1 MRPQPPAPGLAP
13 YTLVLHWMNSL
24 IAMKLTGSKAIRVRA
39 AAGDYSVL
47 CRRGMLRDASREIA
61 SLGNFSSI
69 HILTSPRVWRALGKK
84 VKAGLSPRADVQ
96 LHLFD
101 DTEAAKNLK
110 TVEALARK
118 LVRAGADRKSLLVA
132 VGGGVIGDVA
142 GFVAASYLRGVA
154 LVQVPTTVVAQ
165 VDSAVGG
172 KTGVNL
178 PEGKNLVGAFYPPNL
193 VLVDPEVLGTLPPR
207 EFRGGLAEVIE
218 YGVIADA
225 KLFAFLENN
234 MPGILARK
242 QQPLEHVI
250 RRSIEIKA
258 QVVSSDE
265 RESGLREILNYG
277 HTFAHALESVTRYK
291 IFQHG
296 EAVAWGMMCAALLG
310 HETIKTPPND
320 VARIIALVRQI
331 GPLPKWPAAPPE
343 KLFSLMRADKKTKFG
358 QVRFVL
364 SPRLGAAESYDGITQ
379 HAAICVLRFAPR
391 MILRPVDALGK
402 CDE

>member
-1 MRPQPPAPGLAP
+1 
-13 YTLVLHWMNSL
+13 
-24 IAMKLTGSKAIRVRA
+24 MKLTGSKAIRVRA
-39 AAGDYSVL
+39 AAGDYFVL
-47 CRRGMLRDASREIA
+47 CRRGLLRDASRAIER
-61 SLGNFSSI
+61 LGRFSSV
-69 HILTSPRVWRALGKK
+69 HVLSSPRVWRALGKK
-84 VKAGLSPRADVQ
+84 LKTRLSRNADVH

-101 DTEAAKNLK
+101 DAETAKTLK

-118 LVRAGADRKSLLVA
+118 LVRAGADRKSLLIA
-132 VGGGVIGDVA
+132 VGGGVVGDVS

-178 PEGKNLVGAFYPPNL
+178 PEGKNLVGAFYPPSL

-207 EFRGGLAEVIE
+207 EFRGGLAEVIK

-242 QQPLEHVI
+242 HGPLEHVI

-277 HTFAHALESVTRYK
+277 HTFAHALEAVTRYK
-291 IFQHG
+291 KFQHG

-310 HETIKTPPND
+310 HETIKTPADD

-331 GPLPKWPAAPPE
+331 GPLPKWPAAPAE
-343 KLFSLMRADKKTKFG
+343 KLFNLMRADKKTKFG

-364 SPRLGAAESYDGITQ
+364 SPRLGTAKSCGGIRQ
-379 HAAICVLRFAPR
+379 HAAICVLRFGPR
-391 MILRPVDALGK
+391 MVLRPTAATGK
-402 CDE
+402 CHE

>member
-1 MRPQPPAPGLAP
+1 MRTPRAATGLEP

-39 AAGDYSVL
+39 AAGDYFVL
-47 CRRGMLRDASREIA
+47 CRRGLLRDASREIA
-61 SLGNFSSI
+61 RLGKFSSI

-84 VKAGLSPRADVQ
+84 VKTGISPREDVQ

-101 DTEAAKNLK
+101 DAETAKNLR
-110 TVEALARK
+110 TVETLARK
-118 LVRAGADRKSLLVA
+118 LVRAGADRKSLLIA

-178 PEGKNLVGAFYPPNL
+178 PEGKNLVGAFYPPCL

-207 EFRGGLAEVIE
+207 EFRGGLAEVIK

-242 QQPLEHVI
+242 HQPVEHVI

-291 IFQHG
+291 KFQHG

-310 HETIKTPPND
+310 HEAIQTPPDD

-331 GPLPKWPAAPPE
+331 GPLPKWPTAPPE
-343 KLFSLMRADKKTKFG
+343 KLFGLMRADKKTKFG

-364 SPRLGAAESYDGITQ
+364 SPRLGTAKSYDGITQ
-379 HAAICVLRFAPR
+379 RDAICVLRFGPQ
-391 MILRPVDALGK
+391 MILRPMDAFGK
-402 CDE
+402 CHE